1 MSSLLLLIAFAM
13 ILGAAV
19 LLVTGLTRQKRE
31 AGRTSRSL
39 LGKREELMEK
49 SPPYHAFINISQY
62 LSSLNPN
69 ERLGGYYGNLRRRL
83 LSAGSPGGLSPEEFL
98 VLREL
103 AAIAFLVIA
112 LILTGISNPA
122 ILLLALFL
130 GFFYPNVWLRDRIR
144 KRQQAIFR
152 GLPFSLDL
160 LTLSVEAGL
169 DFASAMNK
177 LVEKSAEGPLREEM
191 FQVIQEMKMGKPRA
205 QALKD
210 LAERVQLPELTALV
224 SNLIQAEELGT
235 GLGPMLRIQSAQF
248 RSKRFQR
255 AEKLAMEA
263 PVKMT
268 FPLLFIFVSVF
279 LLLFGSLILDVI
291 KGGAF

>member
-1 MSSLLLLIAFAM
+1 
-13 ILGAAV
+13 
-19 LLVTGLTRQKRE
+19 
-31 AGRTSRSL
+31 
-39 LGKREELMEK
+39 MEK

-69 ERLGGYYGNLRRRL
+69 ERLSGYYGNLRRRL
-83 LSAGSPGGLSPEEFL
+83 LSAGLPGALSPEEFL

-103 AAIAFLVIA
+103 AAVTFLVIA
-112 LILTGISNPA
+112 LILTGVSNPA

-130 GFFYPNVWLRDRIR
+130 GFFYPNIWLRDRIK

-152 GLPFSLDL
+152 ELPFSLDL

-191 FQVIQEMKMGKPRA
+191 FLVIQEMKIGKPRA

-279 LLLFGSLILDVI
+279 LLLFGSLLLDVL

>member
-1 MSSLLLLIAFAM
+1 MSFFLLLLAFAM

-19 LLVTGLTRQKRE
+19 LLVTGLTGKKEKAR
-31 AGRTSRSL
+31 RTPGSL

-49 SPPYHAFINISQY
+49 SPPYHAFISISQY

-69 ERLGGYYGNLRRRL
+69 ERLGGYYDNQRRKL
-83 LSAGSPGGLSPEEFL
+83 LSAGSPGALSPEEFL

-103 AAIAFLVIA
+103 AAATFLVIA
-112 LILTGISNPA
+112 LVLVGVSNPA
-122 ILLLALFL
+122 IPLLALVL
-130 GFFYPNVWLRDRIR
+130 GFFYPNLWLRDRIK

-152 GLPFSLDL
+152 ELPFSLDL

-191 FQVIQEMKMGKPRA
+191 FQVIQEMKMGKTRA

-210 LAERVQLPELTALV
+210 LAERVQLPELTTLV

-263 PVKMT
+263 PVKMS

-279 LLLFGSLILDVI
+279 LLLFGALLLDVL
-291 KGGAF
+291 KGGVF